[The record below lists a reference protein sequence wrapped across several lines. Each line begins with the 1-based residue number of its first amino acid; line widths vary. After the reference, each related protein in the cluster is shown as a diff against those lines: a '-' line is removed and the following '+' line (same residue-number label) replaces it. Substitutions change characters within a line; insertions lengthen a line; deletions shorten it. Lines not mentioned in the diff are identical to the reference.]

1 MIVRSGT
8 PNKQRLM
15 RADTSPPV
23 YGPARYW
30 YMTGVLM
37 LAYVVSYV
45 DRSILTLLVEPIRR
59 DMGLSDI
66 QISLLHGLAFALF
79 YSIMGFPIG
88 RIADRRHRVGIIAIG
103 ISVWSLMTAACGIA
117 KNFWQFFLARVGVG
131 VGEAAL
137 NPAAYSILA
146 DYFPRHKLSRGIS
159 TYVMGTYMGFGIS
172 YLVGAWVLQAVQGM
186 PDFEIPLLGR
196 FYSWQLA
203 FFLVAAPGI
212 LLLLLLTTVREPYRR
227 DRLYGQAS
235 GAKAIPLRDFLTFV
249 HTNWR
254 TFLCHAGGYGCLG
267 VLVNGMALWT
277 PAFLTR
283 TYGWEMVDAGMAY
296 GAILLVFG
304 ASGIYCGGWL
314 ADHLQARGLRT
325 STFRTAAICAGCAV
339 LPATLFP
346 LAKTPSVAL
355 LLMTPMVFLSAAPW
369 GVAVASIQQITP
381 NELRGQVSALMYL
394 FPVNLIGIG
403 LGPTVV
409 ALITERGFKNP
420 ADLKY
425 SMAIVGCAAAVLAA
439 GILSAGI
446 RPFGESLRRAERWR
460 S

>member
-1 MIVRSGT
+1 MTG
-8 PNKQRLM
+8 
-15 RADTSPPV
+15 ADGPPPD
-23 YGPARYW
+23 YRPARYW
-30 YMTGVLM
+30 YVTGVLM
-37 LAYVVSYV
+37 LAYMVSYV

-59 DMGLSDI
+59 DMGFSDI

-79 YSIMGFPIG
+79 YSLMGFPIG

-103 ISVWSLMTAACGIA
+103 IAVWSVMTAVCGVA
-117 KNFWQFFLARVGVG
+117 RNFVQFFLARVGVG

-146 DYFPRHKLSRGIS
+146 DYFPREKLSRGLS
-159 TYVMGTYMGFGIS
+159 TYVMGTYMGFGVS
-172 YLVGAWVLQAVQGM
+172 YLVGAWVLGVVQDM

-196 FYSWQLA
+196 FYSWQMA

-212 LLLLLLTTVREPYRR
+212 LLLLLLMTIREPYRR
-227 DRLYGQAS
+227 DRLYKDGP
-235 GAKAIPLRDFLTFV
+235 GAKSVPLREFLAFV
-249 HTNWR
+249 NTNRR
-254 TFLCHAGGYGCLG
+254 TFLCHAAGYGCLG

-277 PAFLTR
+277 PTFLVR
-283 TYGWEMVDAGMAY
+283 TYGWGMVDAGVAY

-304 ASGIYCGGWL
+304 AGGIYCGGWL
-314 ADHLQARGLRT
+314 ADHLQARGQRT
-325 STFRTAAICAGCAV
+325 ATFRTAAICAVFAI
-339 LPATLFP
+339 LPASLFP
-346 LAKTPSVAL
+346 LAKTPSTAL
-355 LLMTPMVFLSAAPW
+355 LVLTPMVFLSAAPW

-403 LGPTVV
+403 MGPTAV
-409 ALITERGFKNP
+409 ALITERGFGNP
-420 ADLKY
+420 GDLRY
-425 SMAIVGCAAAVLAA
+425 SMAIVGCVAGVMAA

-446 RPFGESLRRAERWR
+446 RPFRNSLRRAERWK